1 MAAIPQN
8 RRSLLLLLS
17 LLGVIVCFYA
27 YYVETAKQNDSNF
40 TAACDISASISCSKV
55 FSSKY
60 VRTEFSIFAQS
71 ADSRLTD
78 SCRSPASDITFTRQ
92 NATYDRL

>member
-8 RRSLLLLLS
+8 RRSLLLLLC

-27 YYVETAKQNDSNF
+27 YYVETSKENDANF

-60 VRTEFSIFAQS
+60 VRTAFSSIFAQS
-71 ADSRLTD
+71 ADSRLTAVAGV
-78 SCRSPASDITFTRQ
+78 SLTGEWLCLKC
-92 NATYDRL
+92 Y

>member
-1 MAAIPQN
+1 MATKKQN
-8 RRSLLLLLS
+8 RSSLLLLLS

-27 YYVETAKQNDSNF
+27 YYVENAKGNDASF

-60 VRTEFSIFAQS
+60 VRTAF
-71 ADSRLTD
+71 
-78 SCRSPASDITFTRQ
+78 
-92 NATYDRL
+92 